1 MRPMARYPVGQAWG
15 MITTAAS
22 PATARPYGCAVSGVP
37 SVCRRN
43 DLNVSTWVWVV
54 TLLALGVVLAVDLL
68 IIGRRP
74 HEPSIRESSLWV
86 GFYVALALLFGVGL
100 WLTTDISLAGQFY
113 TGWLTEYSL
122 SVDNLFVFVIIMGRF
137 AVPRQYQQKVLLIG
151 IVLALLMRGGFIA
164 AGAALI
170 SQFSWVFYIFG
181 AFLVY
186 TAINFFRQGEPEE
199 EDFKE
204 NLLIRWSRRA
214 LPISKN
220 FDGGKLTIHENGR
233 RVFTP
238 LLVVMIAIGTTDLIF
253 ALDSI
258 PAIFGITKEPYLV
271 FTANVFALM
280 GLRQL
285 YFLLGGLLDRL
296 VYLNIG
302 LAVVLGFI
310 GVKLVLEALA
320 DNNLPFINGGEHV
333 GWAPHVPIWLSLV
346 VILGTLGGRDRGQPG
361 QVGQRP
367 AQATRRVRPLTPAGV
382 HPDVVARSAQPA
394 AEPTRWTPTRVA
406 ARSAVSDSSSTRRWL

>member
-1 MRPMARYPVGQAWG
+1 MN
-15 MITTAAS
+15 
-22 PATARPYGCAVSGVP
+22 VSGM
-37 SVCRRN
+37 
-43 DLNVSTWVWVV
+43 VWAG
-54 TLLALGVVLAVDLL
+54 TLVALTAVLVVDLL

-74 HEPSIRESSLWV
+74 HEPSVRESSLWV
-86 GFYVALALLFGVGL
+86 GFYVGLALLFGAGL
-100 WLTTDISLAGQFY
+100 WLFYDGSVAGQFY

-122 SVDNLFVFVIIMGRF
+122 SVDNLFVFVIIMARF

-151 IVLALLMRGGFIA
+151 IVLALVMRGGFIA

-181 AFLVY
+181 AFLIY
-186 TAINFFRQGEPEE
+186 TAVNLARQGEPD
-199 EDFKE
+199 EDEFTE
-204 NLLIRWSRRA
+204 NLLIRWSRKA
-214 LPISKN
+214 LPLSKS
-220 FDGGKLTIHENGR
+220 FDGAKLTTHEAGKR
-233 RVFTP
+233 LFTP
-238 LLVVMIAIGTTDLIF
+238 MLIVMIAIGTTDLIF

-258 PAIFGITKEPYLV
+258 PAIFGITQEPYLV

-296 VYLNIG
+296 IYLSYG

-333 GWAPHVPIWLSLV
+333 GWAPHIPIWLSLLI
-346 VILGTLGGRDRGQPG
+346 ILGTLLIATVASLAKSARDR
-361 QVGQRP
+361 
-367 AQATRRVRPLTPAGV
+367 RRELAE
-382 HPDVVARSAQPA
+382 AR
-394 AEPTRWTPTRVA
+394 R
-406 ARSAVSDSSSTRRWL
+406 